1 MHKLLLS
8 HIKKLTFVLFALS
21 DYNIDFVYHKK
32 ASELGFCSRGEK
44 RMYWGTNRL
53 KICIMRKGSTL
64 KNLSTR
70 KLLAF
75 FNP

>member
-1 MHKLLLS
+1 MHELLLS

-53 KICIMRKGSTL
+53 KIFIMRKGSTL
-64 KNLSTR
+64 KKLSTR

>member
-21 DYNIDFVYHKK
+21 DYNTDFVYRKK